1 MVSRTHRATVALAC
15 VIIVLVA
22 VVMLG
27 AAAPGDPP
35 LSVSGASV
43 SLAVAEA
50 PLALAADAPA
60 PQLAPTWAALPSA
73 TSIAPTATLARR
85 EFNES
90 AAMKVAPTSFLP
102 GRGPE
107 LPGEFVYAGRRL
119 DFFVG
124 RSTFSHDEVA
134 ELALKSEHALNY
146 IQRRFAV
153 SLSERV
159 SVGVYTVSQAPGRG
173 TRGIAYTYGATNV
186 RIYYRTGEDKHAALV
201 VLTHEL
207 AHALQAEAY
216 GKDAQSR
223 ADTVLLEGL
232 ASWITGEYWLSLSEA
247 PSFQARARELYQA
260 GYRGNLATLG
270 RGDLNAA
277 YDMWAGFVDYLT
289 SSYGWDRF
297 NQLYANGRGRAPG
310 SADYLGIYGKS
321 FRELQ
326 NEWYATLQ

>member
-1 MVSRTHRATVALAC
+1 VSRTHRAMVALAC
-15 VIIVLVA
+15 VISVLAA

-27 AAAPGDPP
+27 AAAPGRPPPSVSSAPLLGAAEVPP
-35 LSVSGASV
+35 LQLFP
-43 SLAVAEA
+43 SLT
-50 PLALAADAPA
+50 PP
-60 PQLAPTWAALPSA
+60 PPTHTP
-73 TSIAPTATLARR
+73 IPPTATLARR

-107 LPGEFVYAGRRL
+107 LPGQFVYAGRRL

-124 RSTFSHDEVA
+124 RNTYSADEVA
-134 ELALKSEHALNY
+134 ELAIKGEHALSY

-153 SLSERV
+153 TLSERV
-159 SVGVYTVSQAPGRG
+159 SVGVYSTSQAPGRG
-173 TRGIAYTYGATNV
+173 TRGIAYTYGDTNV
-186 RIYYRTGEDKHAALV
+186 RIYYRPGEDKHAALV

-216 GKDAQSR
+216 GKEAQSR

-232 ASWITGEYWLSLSEA
+232 ASWIAGEYWLSLEEA
-247 PSFQARARELYQA
+247 SSFQARARSLYHA
-260 GYRGNLATLG
+260 GYSGNLAAMG

-289 SSYGWDRF
+289 STYGWDRF
-297 NQLYANGRGRAPG
+297 NTLYAHGRGRAPG
-310 SADYLGIYGKS
+310 SADYAGVYGKS

-326 NEWYATLQ
+326 NEWYATLR

>member
-1 MVSRTHRATVALAC
+1 MSRTHRAMVALAC
-15 VIIVLVA
+15 VISVLAA

-27 AAAPGDPP
+27 AAAPGAPPPSVSSAP
-35 LSVSGASV
+35 LSVA
-43 SLAVAEA
+43 AEA
-50 PLALAADAPA
+50 PP
-60 PQLAPTWAALPSA
+60 PQLAPTLALPP
-73 TSIAPTATLARR
+73 TRTPIAPTATLARR

-107 LPGEFVYAGRRL
+107 LPGQFVYAGRRL

-124 RSTFSHDEVA
+124 RSTYSTDEVA
-134 ELALKSEHALNY
+134 ELAIKAEHALSY

-153 SLSERV
+153 TLSERV
-159 SVGVYTVSQAPGRG
+159 SVGVYATSQAPGRG
-173 TRGIAYTYGATNV
+173 TRGIAYTYGDTNV
-186 RIYYRTGEDKHAALV
+186 RIYYRSGEDKHAALV

-216 GKDAQSR
+216 GKEAQSR

-232 ASWITGEYWLSLSEA
+232 ASWITGEYWLSLEQA
-247 PSFQARARELYQA
+247 PSFQARARTLYHA
-260 GYRGNLATLG
+260 GYSGSLATMG

-289 SSYGWDRF
+289 STYGWDRF
-297 NQLYANGRGRAPG
+297 NTLYANGRGRAPG
-310 SADYLGIYGKS
+310 SADYVGIYGKS

-326 NEWYATLQ
+326 NEWYATLR